1 VKAKVIN
8 DKGKK
13 IKDIEL
19 DAEVFG
25 VAPNNALIHQVITAE
40 MANVRRGTAATK
52 TKGMVSG
59 GGIKPHRQ
67 KGTGRARAGS
77 IRSPLWR
84 GGGTVFG
91 PHPKKYNSKVPRKM
105 RRLALRSIL
114 SAKAKDSEVIIIDK
128 FDFKKPVTKK
138 ARLLLESIKAP
149 KKVTVVVER
158 GDENT
163 EKSFRNLTSANVIS
177 VTGLSSYHLLDN
189 EALLFSEAT
198 LEKIT
203 EVLKG

>member
-1 VKAKVIN
+1 MKTKVI
-8 DKGKK
+8 DAKGKK

-19 DAEVFG
+19 DVEVFG
-25 VAPNNALIHQVITAE
+25 VTPNIALVHQVVTAE
-40 MANVRRGTAATK
+40 RANARQGNAATK

-77 IRSPLWR
+77 IRSPLWK

-91 PHPKKYNSKVPRKM
+91 PRPRKYSPKVPRKM

-114 SAKAKDSEVIIIDK
+114 SAKAKDSEVMVIDK
-128 FDFKKPVTKK
+128 FNFKKPVTKK
-138 ARLLLESIKAP
+138 AKRLLDDIKAP
-149 KKVTVVVER
+149 KKVTVVVDN
-158 GDENT
+158 GDDIT
-163 EKSFRNLTSANVIS
+163 EKSFRNLSRANVIS
-177 VTGLSSYHLLDN
+177 VSSLSSYYLLDN

-198 LEKIT
+198 LGKIT